1 MSNISENN
9 SEEFTSND
17 DASSEHSENDFSSS
31 DFSSNDHL
39 SNESEVDES
48 DLYIAGSCNIGPRE
62 IRRRQLVGGIG
73 LFLTLSTII
82 GLYQHH
88 TSHLARFGVF
98 LPAVVMSMGYL
109 QARKKF
115 CLAFGLSGLFNFGK
129 LGAPHRVISELD
141 RKIDREAAIKLMVQ
155 AVLLAAAVTAVVF
168 ALPIPTK

>member
-9 SEEFTSND
+9 SEGFTSSD
-17 DASSEHSENDFSSS
+17 DASSEHSENDFSS
-31 DFSSNDHL
+31 NDHL
-39 SNESEVDES
+39 SNESEVNES